1 MPTAFPRPFEPQG
14 RADPEATGSSPRQPG
29 DPGVGGHGWGALP
42 SGSAP
47 SSFPGTPRSRKGE
60 LAADRGCAAPWAS
73 GTVGNPLRLTASFLP
88 RNVSPMLPFRCPVPG
103 RSGPRSTPIRIP
115 GIAVAALLALSLPST
130 GFAQE
135 RAEEPPA
142 ALLERL
148 LPEVEAAVLAR
159 APLVQQ
165 IVDQVFSYS
174 ELGFQEVETSRYLV
188 GVLREHGFDVEEGIS
203 GMPTSWWATWGSG
216 RPVISLGSD
225 IDGIPKASQRPGV
238 AYHDPL
244 VPDAPG
250 HGEGHNSGQG
260 VNIVAAIAL
269 KEVMEQE
276 GLPGTLVLWPGV
288 AEELVAAKAWFVR
301 DGWFDAVDAALFTHV
316 GNNFGVSWGGNRG
329 TGLVSIEFT
338 FHGEAAHSAGSPWRG
353 RSALD
358 GVELM
363 NVGWNYWREH
373 MRPLQR
379 SHHVVTDGG
388 DQPNVVPSRASVWY
402 YVREMDYE
410 HLRENVD
417 AAIRMA
423 EGAALMS
430 DTRVEHR
437 ILGQAWPRHFNRPI
451 AEATWAHI
459 EAVGLPD
466 WSDDDEALAM
476 AVQMEVG
483 SEPVGLTRELGGST
497 ARRTS
502 PRAAARTTSETSH
515 GPSRR
520 SRSATRRTFPDSPGT
535 TGPTRSRWRRP
546 SPTRARWRARGC
558 WPGRPSSSCCV
569 PIFSQRPAT
578 TSRASRRPI
587 RSTSPSSPTTTLRP
601 RT

>member
-1 MPTAFPRPFEPQG
+1 
-14 RADPEATGSSPRQPG
+14 
-29 DPGVGGHGWGALP
+29 
-42 SGSAP
+42 
-47 SSFPGTPRSRKGE
+47 
-60 LAADRGCAAPWAS
+60 
-73 GTVGNPLRLTASFLP
+73 
-88 RNVSPMLPFRCPVPG
+88 MLPFRCPVPG
-103 RSGPRSTPIRIP
+103 RSGPRATPFRIP
-115 GIAVAALLALSLPST
+115 GFAVAALLALPLPSI

-174 ELGFQEVETSRYLV
+174 ELGFQEFETSRYLV

-269 KEVMEQE
+269 KEVMEKE

-301 DGWFDAVDAALFTHV
+301 DGWFDDVDAALFTHV

-459 EAVGLPD
+459 EAVGLPE

-483 SEPVGLTRELGGST
+483 SEPVGLTRELGGIDGPPEQPQSGGSDDIGDISWAVPT
-497 ARRTS
+497 ITLRYPSNIPGLPGHHWSNAITMATPIAHKGAVAGARVL
-502 PRAAARTTSETSH
+502 ARTALELVLRPDLLAEARDYFESEQKADQEYISFITEDDPPATHLNREIMDRFRPLLEPFHYDASRH
-515 GPSRR
+515 ASYLEQLGVEYPGLREDQWERVREILERR
-520 SRSATRRTFPDSPGT
+520 SAAG
-535 TGPTRSRWRRP
+535 
-546 SPTRARWRARGC
+546 
-558 WPGRPSSSCCV
+558 GR
-569 PIFSQRPAT
+569 
-578 TSRASRRPI
+578 
-587 RSTSPSSPTTTLRP
+587 
-601 RT
+601 